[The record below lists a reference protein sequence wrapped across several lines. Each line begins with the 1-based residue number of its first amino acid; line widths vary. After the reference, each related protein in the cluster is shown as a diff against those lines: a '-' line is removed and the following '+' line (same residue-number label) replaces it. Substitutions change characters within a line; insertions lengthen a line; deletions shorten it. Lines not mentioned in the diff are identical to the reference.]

1 MTITARLIVRDML
14 TRLDAS
20 RAHLAD
26 LSPRELSIEL
36 IVQAL
41 ADVPDSECAALVSA
55 ALDELDT
62 ELAE

>member
-1 MTITARLIVRDML
+1 MTVNERLLVRDML
-14 TRLDAS
+14 ARLDAS
-20 RAHLAD
+20 RSYLAD

-41 ADVPDSECAALVSA
+41 DDVPDGECAALVSA
-55 ALDELDT
+55 ALDARDA